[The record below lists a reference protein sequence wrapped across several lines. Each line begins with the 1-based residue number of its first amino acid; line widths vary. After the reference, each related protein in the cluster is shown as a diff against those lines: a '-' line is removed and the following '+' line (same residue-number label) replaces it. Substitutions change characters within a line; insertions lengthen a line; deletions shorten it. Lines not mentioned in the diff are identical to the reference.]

1 MKQKLLLSAVIM
13 IATFLSSTSVAQ
25 NLDPVAGEK
34 SGFFSIGRN
43 TKARFSQGNLQY
55 QASTGTWRFAEHQ
68 WDYVGSQNPS
78 NGSPGGTVAGS
89 DNRSVSSTYSG
100 WIDLFGWG
108 TSGWNSGAVCYQPWA
123 TSSRD
128 SDYYPGGSST
138 TDLTGSYARADWG
151 VYNAIS
157 NGGNDAGLWR
167 TLTKDE
173 WVYLFT
179 ARSASTLNGVTNA
192 RYAKSTVGGV
202 AGIIMFPDS
211 YSHPAGVALPT
222 SINVSSANYITNN
235 YSSTDWT
242 AIEAAGA
249 VFLPAAGFREGSYV
263 CHVGNICDYWSSTC
277 YDSIRACRIYIKNEF
292 CNFNSYER
300 RLHGFPVRLVRSY
313 PCNSASTEV
322 MTSCDSYTWHGRTFT
337 SSTDTAT
344 YTTTN
349 AAGCDSVV
357 TLHLTIGRDTS
368 VNIVCSTGQTL
379 TYNLHCSSGTAT
391 LTGYSGTCTGALSI
405 PDSVSF
411 NGITYSVDSIG
422 ESAFRNCKEIT
433 ALTIPNSIVSI
444 DDDAFRGCGNVVSC
458 VVHSSNGVYDSRNS
472 CNAII
477 HTATNKLIFGCR
489 NTVIPNTVTNIGNT
503 SFNWCIGL
511 ISITIPSTV
520 TAIGQN
526 PFRGCEDL
534 TSIVVE
540 SGNSVYDSRNGCN
553 AIISTATNKLVTG
566 CKSTVIPNNVAIIG
580 FSAFEECGIS
590 GDITIPN
597 TVTTIEHYAFKN
609 CSTLTGTLVI
619 PSSVVSIGEAAFRA
633 CSGFTAIKSL
643 AIVPPT
649 LGTTDVFG
657 IIPTTTPV
665 SVPCESVAA
674 YRAAS
679 GWSYF
684 SNIKGLYYSQV
695 TDSINACNSYTWHG
709 RTFTASTDT
718 ATYTTTNVAG
728 CDSVVTLHLT
738 INHCSTTVT
747 TACDS
752 LVWNSITYRTDGT
765 YKHGNDTLVLTVNH
779 STTGTETV
787 TACNSYTWH
796 GPNYTTSTTTPTYTT
811 TNAAGCDSVVTL
823 NLTVNHCSTTEI
835 AACGNLRWHNT
846 TYSASGTYT
855 DGNDTLILTINH
867 STSGSE
873 TVAACNS
880 YEWHGRTF
888 TASVDT
894 AKYTT
899 TNAAGCD
906 SVVTLHL
913 TINHDSSRVF
923 TAEALNSYTW
933 VIRNNSH
940 TYTQSGTYID
950 HYTTVHGCS
959 GTDTLHLT
967 ITASERYYNVRVA
980 SNNSSWGRA
989 YLVSDSRVQQGRQGV
1004 VRVTPNRGY
1013 RFSHW
1018 SDGSTASP
1026 YAFTVTQDTLLVAY
1040 FEPATFTVTLNNANP
1055 GCGIVS
1061 GSGSVNY
1068 GSRHNIAAA
1077 PNYGYRFIRW
1087 DDGDI
1092 NAHRT
1097 ITVTNN
1103 VTLTAYFGVRQFS
1116 VSALPANYAHGTVT
1130 GGGNYDYRS
1139 MVTLAATP
1147 NGGYEFDHWSDGETL
1162 NPRRITVTRDTVLT
1176 AVFRMVPVIP
1186 THTVTVVSANPAMG
1200 SVIGG
1205 GTYDEGAVAA
1215 IAAIAASGCEF
1226 TGWTDGST
1234 ANPRMITV
1242 TGDTVFTATFRE
1254 IYVPSSYT
1262 ITVTSN
1268 DPELGRVSGSG
1279 TYDAGETVHLNA
1291 YPSAHVHFLRWSD
1304 GSTEANRSFAASGN
1318 LSLTA
1323 IFARDSLTIKT
1334 RVNDDRMGHV
1344 VGGGAYPIGGE
1355 ATLTAI
1361 PNYGY
1366 RFICWSHG
1374 ETSSTITFTVRYADT
1389 YTALF
1394 ESTTQGVDE
1403 AEGESVRVWSHG
1415 LTIHVAGLT
1424 GEPLR
1429 VYDVTGRLVAERTA
1443 AHGDMVIPVTHPGL
1457 YLVQTGTATHKVLTR

>member
-1 MKQKLLLSAVIM
+1 M

-68 WDYVGSQNPS
+68 YDTIG
-78 NGSPGGTVAGS
+78 A
-89 DNRSVSSTYSG
+89 DNANISSTYSG
-100 WIDLFGWG
+100 WIDLFGLG

-123 TSSRD
+123 TSTRD
-128 SDYYPGGSST
+128 SDYYPGGAYT
-138 TDLTGSYARADWG
+138 NNLTGSYANADWG

-157 NGGNDAGLWR
+157 NGGNTTGLWR
-167 TLTKDE
+167 TLTYNE
-173 WVYLFT
+173 WYYLLNT
-179 ARSASTLNGVTNA
+179 RANASSKAG
-192 RYAKSTVGGV
+192 YATV
-202 AGIIMFPDS
+202 AGVHGVILLPDS
-211 YSHPAGVALPT
+211 FSDPMKNNGSGAFVPRATTGWD
-222 SINVSSANYITNN
+222 ANEY
-235 YSSTDWT
+235 T
-242 AIEAAGA
+242 ADNWNAMQNAGA
-249 VFLPAAGFREGSYV
+249 VFLPAAGCRIRTRDKSVGSQ
-263 CHVGNICDYWSSTC
+263 GLYWSSS
-277 YDSIRACRIYIKNEF
+277 YDNRMGAYNVEFYSDSLCTFDAIYRYYGR
-292 CNFNSYER
+292 S
-300 RLHGFPVRLVRSY
+300 VRLVRSY

-357 TLHLTIGRDTS
+357 TLNLTVNYSNTGTDVQTACDSYTWIDGVTYTASNTTATDTL
-368 VNIVCSTGQTL
+368 VNAAGCDSIVTLNLTVNYSNTGTAAQTACDSLVWMDGTTYTVSNSTATDTL
-379 TYNLHCSSGTAT
+379 TNAYNCDSIVTLNLTVNRSNTGSETVTACN
-391 LTGYSGTCTGALSI
+391 LYSWH
-405 PDSVSF
+405 
-411 NGITYSVDSIG
+411 GITY
-422 ESAFRNCKEIT
+422 T
-433 ALTIPNSIVSI
+433 
-444 DDDAFRGCGNVVSC
+444 
-458 VVHSSNGVYDSRNS
+458 
-472 CNAII
+472 
-477 HTATNKLIFGCR
+477 
-489 NTVIPNTVTNIGNT
+489 T
-503 SFNWCIGL
+503 S
-511 ISITIPSTV
+511 
-520 TAIGQN
+520 
-526 PFRGCEDL
+526 
-534 TSIVVE
+534 
-540 SGNSVYDSRNGCN
+540 
-553 AIISTATNKLVTG
+553 
-566 CKSTVIPNNVAIIG
+566 
-580 FSAFEECGIS
+580 
-590 GDITIPN
+590 
-597 TVTTIEHYAFKN
+597 
-609 CSTLTGTLVI
+609 
-619 PSSVVSIGEAAFRA
+619 
-633 CSGFTAIKSL
+633 
-643 AIVPPT
+643 
-649 LGTTDVFG
+649 
-657 IIPTTTPV
+657 TTTP
-665 SVPCESVAA
+665 
-674 YRAAS
+674 
-679 GWSYF
+679 
-684 SNIKGLYYSQV
+684 
-695 TDSINACNSYTWHG
+695 
-709 RTFTASTDT
+709 
-718 ATYTTTNVAG
+718 TYTTTNAAG

-752 LVWNSITYRTDGT
+752 LVWNGTTYRTDGT
-765 YKHGNDTLVLTVNH
+765 YKHGTDTLILTINH

-787 TACNSYTWH
+787 TACNNYTWH
-796 GPNYTTSTTTPTYTT
+796 GTNYTASTTTPTYTT

-823 NLTVNHCSTTEI
+823 HLTINHCSTTEI

-906 SVVTLHL
+906 SVVTLNL

-950 HYTTVHGCS
+950 RYTTVHGCS

-980 SNNSSWGRA
+980 SNNTSWGRA
-989 YLVSDSRVQQGRQGV
+989 YLVSDSRVQHGRQGV

-1061 GSGSVNY
+1061 GSGSANY

-1087 DDGDI
+1087 DDGDT

-1097 ITVTNN
+1097 ITVTAD
-1103 VTLTAYFGVRQFS
+1103 VTLTAYFGTRQFS

-1205 GTYDEGAVAA
+1205 GTYNEGAVAA

-1242 TGDTVFTATFRE
+1242 TGDTTFTARFRQ
-1254 IYVPSSYT
+1254 IPTTQTYT

-1268 DPELGRVSGSG
+1268 DATLGRVSGSG
-1279 TYDAGETVHLNA
+1279 TYDEGATVYLGA
-1291 YPSAHVHFLRWSD
+1291 YPTAHCHFLRWSD
-1304 GSTEANRSFAASGN
+1304 GNTEANRSFAASGN

-1323 IFARDSLTIKT
+1323 LFARDSIVITA
-1334 RVNDDRMGHV
+1334 RANDDRMGHV

-1403 AEGESVRVWSHG
+1403 AEGESIRVWSHG

-1424 GEPLR
+1424 GEPLK